1 MMIEP
6 RASRLLRRVAESLE
20 TAGERQRKAAAWLLR
35 DLAPRI
41 DGHVAAVRQD
51 IADMQGAL
59 RSFGVLGTSPHGA
72 QAQLQPD
79 DQLHVQLQ
87 QQLLQLQQTRRIEP
101 ALRTLYL
108 AMLER
113 ERALLG
119 PPGGNPSLKDPS

>member
-35 DLAPRI
+35 DLAPRV

-59 RSFGVLGTSPHGA
+59 RSLGAADASPHAA
-72 QAQLQPD
+72 QAQGD
-79 DQLHVQLQ
+79 DHLHVQLQ
-87 QQLLQLQQTRRIEP
+87 QQLLDLQQARRNEP

-119 PPGGNPSLKDPS
+119 PPGGNPSLKDAP

>member
-6 RASRLLRRVAESLE
+6 SAGRLLRRLADSLE
-20 TAGERQRKAAAWLLR
+20 AAADARQLKAAAWLLR

-41 DGHVAAVRQD
+41 DGHAAAVRQD
-51 IADMQGAL
+51 IADMQEVL
-59 RSFGVLGTSPHGA
+59 RSVGVEGASLQAGVSHGDE
-72 QAQLQPD
+72 QVHL
-79 DQLHVQLQ
+79 QLQ
-87 QQLLQLQQTRRIEP
+87 QQLLQLQQTRRNEP

-119 PPGGNPSLKDPS
+119 PPGGNPSLKDPP